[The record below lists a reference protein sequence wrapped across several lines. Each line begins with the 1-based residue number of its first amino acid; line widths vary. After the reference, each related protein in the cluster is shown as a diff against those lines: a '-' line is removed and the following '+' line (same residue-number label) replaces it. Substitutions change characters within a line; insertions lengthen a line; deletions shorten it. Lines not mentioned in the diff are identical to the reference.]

1 MEGRWEVMLDFRAY
15 LASVWVIQVVLGGLE
30 GRWVVMLDQKAYFV
44 SL

>member
-30 GRWVVMLDQKAYFV
+30 GRWVVMLDCKAYLA